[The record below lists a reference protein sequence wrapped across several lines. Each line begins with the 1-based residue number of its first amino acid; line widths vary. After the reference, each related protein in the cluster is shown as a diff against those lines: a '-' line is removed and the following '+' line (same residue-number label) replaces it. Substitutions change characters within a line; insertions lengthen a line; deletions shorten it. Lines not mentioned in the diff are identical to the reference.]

1 MHFIDWLSRTAT
13 PMRLLVAAVAMT
25 VIRYAVMPR
34 VDAEIMNTPGAGPL
48 DLMFA
53 YSPAQAFATL
63 GAFSDAGRDA
73 YRLFLLTADV
83 AYPITYTLFFAWS
96 IALLS
101 RTTRWAGARWL
112 LFAPL
117 LLFGFDMAENTG
129 IITLLGVYPMQPAW
143 LALIT
148 SLCTTLKWIFAAI
161 TIGIAV
167 TLAAMRVT
175 ARLNKRK

>member
-1 MHFIDWLSRTAT
+1 MRFIDWLSRTAT

-34 VDAEIMNTPGAGPL
+34 LGAQVMNTPGAGPL

-63 GAFSDAGRDA
+63 GAFSGEGRDA

-101 RTTRWAGARWL
+101 RTKRWAGGRWL
-112 LFAPL
+112 LMPPL
-117 LLFGFDMAENTG
+117 LLFAFDMAENTA
-129 IITLLGVYPMQPAW
+129 IVTLLSVHPAQPAW
-143 LALIT
+143 LALIA

-161 TIGIAV
+161 TIVMAL
-167 TLAAMRVT
+167 TLAAVRVV
-175 ARLNKRK
+175 ARIRRAA